1 MYSNIYALEYRGD
14 GTPPGDVGDA
24 VWIGTSG
31 SGYEG
36 MMNRFVVERDVRL
49 GGDHV
54 DGDSGSGGQG
64 QGGQGGRVVSVGNGK
79 MRFYVQGVT
88 EKGEVLDWT
97 RCVFVDV

>member
-1 MYSNIYALEYRGD
+1 M
-14 GTPPGDVGDA
+14 GDA

-36 MMNRFVVERDVRL
+36 MRNRFVVERDVRL